1 MPTTKKKKPSETY
14 NKGIT
19 RELKQHTRKYAF
31 ISKEGSNGERE
42 KHIRHIANNK
52 ITQKSYFINN
62 YSECKWANYSNQ
74 KVEIG
79 KQMIQT
85 YTIYPSIKRSTLD
98 AKMHI
103 NQKFKKWE
111 KGTSCKQ

>member
-1 MPTTKKKKPSETY
+1 MPTTLKKKPSETY

-52 ITQKSYFINN
+52 ITQ
-62 YSECKWANYSNQ
+62 CKWANYSNQ

-79 KQMIQT
+79 KQMIQI
-85 YTIYPSIKRSTLD
+85 YTVYPSIKRSTLD

-103 NQKFKKWE
+103 NQKFKKW
-111 KGTSCKQ
+111 KKVHHANSKQRELELLF